1 LVLFPNPGGY
11 LNKAEGLLTSRFDSL
26 YLRQQSI
33 AILAEFAMVLVSWIA
48 ATVAMKISKAPITT

>member
-1 LVLFPNPGGY
+1 M
-11 LNKAEGLLTSRFDSL
+11 NKAEGLLTSRFDSL